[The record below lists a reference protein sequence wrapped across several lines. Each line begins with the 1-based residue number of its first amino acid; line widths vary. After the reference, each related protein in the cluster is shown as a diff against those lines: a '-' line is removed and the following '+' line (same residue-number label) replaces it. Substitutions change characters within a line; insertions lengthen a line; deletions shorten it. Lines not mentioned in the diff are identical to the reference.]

1 MSDDYQKKVYFIPAN
16 FALDGK
22 WFGINKRNVLEA
34 AAVFSLCIIPVLLF
48 MPNGQ
53 WKLYGAIFCAIPTGV
68 AITGINDLPLS
79 SFFADMIHYRACSMI
94 YATPMKEAILIRE
107 RQIIKEKHR
116 ITVEREKER
125 EKAEKEQKKLEK
137 KEKKNRKQTSKK
149 TKKSIKSGIL
159 G

>member
-1 MSDDYQKKVYFIPAN
+1 MSNDYQKKVYFIPAN

-22 WFGINKRNVLEA
+22 WFGINKRNLLEA
-34 AAVFSLCIIPVLLF
+34 VAVFALCIIPVLLF
-48 MPNGQ
+48 MPNVQ

-68 AITGINDLPLS
+68 AITGINELPLS

-94 YATPMKEAILIRE
+94 YATPTKEAILIRE

-116 ITVEREKER
+116 ITVERKKER
-125 EKAEKEQKKLEK
+125 EKEKKEQQKLEK
-137 KEKKNRKQTSKK
+137 RSRKQASKK
-149 TKKSIKSGIL
+149 TKKCNKNGVL